1 MNLITHTVSCLC
13 LSNYVPLLLC
23 YDSLVESTLSPTATP
38 ICGCFSC
45 TDSVLNNNDANGHS
59 CGARIDWLQTS
70 ASERVGG
77 PYDEY
82 DSCRKVSGEF
92 QEECGRFCHPDECDN
107 TSFVTENNDDGA
119 KYCGIAS
126 CSDTIWNTDA
136 DGYSCGGRIEWLQT
150 SDAVGGP
157 YNEDEACHIVGEEFP
172 EICGQCSG
180 THSRRRKVLRGNH

>member
-1 MNLITHTVSCLC
+1 METWPFVFVTNLITHTVSCLC
-13 LSNYVPLLLC
+13 LSNYIPLLLC
-23 YDSLVESTLSPTATP
+23 YDSLVAPTLSPTATP

-45 TDSVLNNNDANGHS
+45 TDSVLNNNDANGYS

-70 ASERVGG
+70 ESEVVGG
-77 PYDEY
+77 SYNEY

-92 QEECGRFCHPDECDN
+92 PEECGRFCHPDECDN
-107 TSFVTENNDDGA
+107 T
-119 KYCGIAS
+119 
-126 CSDTIWNTDA
+126 DA
-136 DGYSCGGRIEWLQT
+136 DGYSCSARIEWLQT

-157 YNEDEACHIVGEEFP
+157 YNEDEACRIVGEEFP